1 MYDRLCVRQSGCA
14 RYVTRGYC
22 WPLRAI
28 RELMATGKMEPIIA
42 RILRKLAGIQEEAK
56 KAEKKK
62 KKRKSKEASTPK
74 GAAAKGHEAQKK
86 AKQERPEGAA
96 GASNRGN
103 ARSRTSRSKAVSGIP
118 PSPLN
123 QHRHRGDMPFVQQQE
138 KAWEADK
145 LRNLSLGM
153 PRKRTVNFLKEYVRG
168 REPGGR
174 VRVRNRSRR

>member
-1 MYDRLCVRQSGCA
+1 MYDRLCVRQSDCA
-14 RYVTRGYC
+14 RYVTRGFC
-22 WPLRAI
+22 WPLRII
-28 RELMATGKMEPIIA
+28 RELMATGKMKPIIA

-62 KKRKSKEASTPK
+62 KNRKSKEASTPK
-74 GAAAKGHEAQKK
+74 GSGGKGARGAKKG
-86 AKQERPEGAA
+86 KQERPEGAA

-103 ARSRTSRSKAVSGIP
+103 AGSRTSRSKAVMDSAVAAESAP
-118 PSPLN
+118 TP
-123 QHRHRGDMPFVQQQE
+123 RGGASRPAAR

-145 LRNLSLGM
+145 LRNRSLGM
-153 PRKRTVNFLKEYVRG
+153 PTKRTVSFLTEQVRG